1 MLLNHLFQWLL
12 CFQRCSP
19 PQSPPATIHS
29 PSTADPLKGLCG
41 LQMQIKS
48 SGAYQLYSK
57 KKRKIN
63 HFWGCLANKW
73 LKRRQIKG
81 ILWSRGGRPKLTR
94 MRLASLAIL
103 INFRKQLQ
111 LWIDNWTVFCVCFW
125 LVVLWMSLCRKVV
138 GEGAWLHWKVC
149 QCSDSTYKMLPF
161 PLLKSNSHHLCSS
174 LTSLGLSWCRDIHRL
189 GTLLSWMQLSVA
201 LAPLR
206 NKVKLNHKRSDS
218 DAAW

>member
-19 PQSPPATIHS
+19 PQSPPTTIHS

-48 SGAYQLYSK
+48 SGAYQLCSK

-94 MRLASLAIL
+94 MRLASLTIL

-125 LVVLWMSLCRKVV
+125 LVVLWMSLCRKWWGREHGCIGKCVSAPTQLV
-138 GEGAWLHWKVC
+138 KCFHSLCLKVIVII
-149 QCSDSTYKMLPF
+149 F
-161 PLLKSNSHHLCSS
+161 V
-174 LTSLGLSWCRDIHRL
+174 
-189 GTLLSWMQLSVA
+189 LLSPVSVC
-201 LAPLR
+201 P
-206 NKVKLNHKRSDS
+206 
-218 DAAW
+218 DAGIFTG